1 MKLYLDNSVLNR
13 PYDDQ
18 KQPRIWLE
26 TLCFMLILQL
36 VEREEAKLVR
46 STFHTLENDQSP
58 TMDRRRWVDAC
69 LDLAGHSVQTTDA
82 MRQRAGSLAQAGL
95 QPLDAAHLAA
105 AESAAADF
113 FVTCDDRLIRRYRG
127 PLRVLTPSE
136 LILALTK
143 EQP

>member
-36 VEREEAKLVR
+36 IENGEAELVR
-46 STFHTLENDQSP
+46 SLFHVMENGKNPLRERKEWVGACLNLARHTLSVTNE
-58 TMDRRRWVDAC
+58 MERRANTLVK
-69 LDLAGHSVQTTDA
+69 
-82 MRQRAGSLAQAGL
+82 AGL
-95 QPLDAAHLAA
+95 KPLDAAHIAA
-105 AESAAADF
+105 AEEAFADF
-113 FVTCDDRLIRRYRG
+113 FVTSDDQLARKYRG
-127 PLRVLTPSE
+127 SLRVLTPPE
-136 LILALTK
+136 LILTLTK